1 MSRPEE
7 PDDRMETH
15 PDLVDPEWRKHA
27 ELDAWLGAKKDLKK
41 KRKRERRTGGPVGYG
56 RTAAPSRLPGVLAIV
71 GLVVLLAAA
80 LVVHQVKPIG
90 VNQGKLGYTYGMSTP
105 AHQPNRQPL

>member
-1 MSRPEE
+1 MSRPDE

-56 RTAAPSRLPGVLAIV
+56 RSAAPSRWPGIVAIV

-80 LVVHQVKPIG
+80 IVVHQVMPVG
-90 VNQGKLGYTYGMSTP
+90 VNQDRLGYTYGMSAAPHQTDRSP
-105 AHQPNRQPL
+105 A